1 MVEANPRVR
10 QEVVARWADE
20 RDRDGI
26 VETMLSSFDR
36 WPAFATQ
43 GTPRDYLD
51 WWLSNPR
58 ASRGSARVLEI
69 DERVAAA
76 GLRVVRP
83 VLVRGDLYP
92 ASLEG
97 YVAVHPDFRGRGL
110 FRTID
115 EFGET
120 APEQVS
126 WALSAVAAIAHV
138 GDEKGDRHPA
148 NPFSIWVAQL
158 RRPAEV
164 KDGTVPSRVTRT
176 AGYAG
181 MVLWSSV
188 LRHRP
193 RLPSRVRTRSVEVFD
208 DRIDG
213 LWERA
218 ARPFNFIPYRDAAY
232 LNWRY
237 GDPRGGAFEAAI
249 AEDGE
254 QLFGYVVTRRT
265 EPRTHVVD
273 ILADPARPD
282 GLRALLRWVFA
293 RARAANS
300 EGVECWLMQQH
311 PYART
316 LRQFGFLRMR
326 TRSEELAHRL
336 RLDSQHVAPGLLT
349 FIKQPRA
356 AIHLVEGDTDLT

>member
-1 MVEANPRVR
+1 VVEANVRVQ
-10 QEVVARWADE
+10 QEVLPRWAEE

-26 VETMLSSFDR
+26 VETMRSSFDR
-36 WPAFATQ
+36 WPAFPIS
-43 GTPRDYLD
+43 GTSHDYLD
-51 WWLSNPR
+51 WWLANPH
-58 ASRGSARVLEI
+58 ASRGNARVLEI

-83 VLVRGDLYP
+83 VLVRGDLYS
-92 ASLEG
+92 AYLEG

-115 EFGET
+115 QFGET

-126 WALSAVAAIAHV
+126 WALSAVAQIAHV

-158 RRPAEV
+158 RQ
-164 KDGTVPSRVTRT
+164 PSEPPGAATRTSLATT

-181 MVLWSSV
+181 MAFWSST
-188 LRHRP
+188 LRTMP
-193 RLPSRVRTRSVEVFD
+193 WLPSRVRVREVDAFD
-208 DRIDG
+208 ERVG
-213 LWERA
+213 HLWQYA
-218 ARPFNFIPYRDAAY
+218 SRPFDFVPYRDSPY

-237 GDPRGGAFEAAI
+237 RDPRGGLFDVAI
-249 AEDGE
+249 VEDGDE
-254 QLFGYVVTRRT
+254 LLGYVVTRHGRT
-265 EPRTHVVD
+265 RTHIVD
-273 ILADPARPD
+273 ILVDAGRQD
-282 GLRALLRWVFA
+282 GLRALLRWVFE
-293 RARAANS
+293 RAREAES
-300 EGVECWLMQQH
+300 EGVECWLMRHH
-311 PYART
+311 PYVRT

-326 TRSEELAHRL
+326 SRSDDLAHRL

-356 AIHLVEGDTDLT
+356 SIHLVEGDTDLT